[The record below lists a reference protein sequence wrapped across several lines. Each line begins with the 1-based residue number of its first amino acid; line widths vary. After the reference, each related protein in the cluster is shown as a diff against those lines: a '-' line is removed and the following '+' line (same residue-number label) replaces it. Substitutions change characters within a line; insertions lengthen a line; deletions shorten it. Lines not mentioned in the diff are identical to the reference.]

1 MFALIHIISPAGAAT
16 AAARPSTKS
25 VRSNTERTIT
35 LPICGRRYGGSSS
48 VNDEGTPRSIVFE
61 SREHAAK
68 VAKTDRTMSA
78 VSRAAP
84 ANELNGAGSA
94 PTINSEISDISVGNR
109 PLHGTNPFV
118 TAAMRRSRG
127 ESIIRHPVTPAA
139 LQPNPIH
146 IVSACFPHAP
156 DFLNLWSRLKAT
168 LGRYPESSSSVNSGK
183 NIAIG
188 GSMTATTHVST
199 LYTPSMSALVR
210 ISGAFI
216 KYSNCRNF
224 TPSASKA
231 ENSRFDG

>member
-1 MFALIHIISPAGAAT
+1 MNCLLCLFVFILRHNRLMRIFADIPFFFGNAPL
-16 AAARPSTKS
+16 
-25 VRSNTERTIT
+25 
-35 LPICGRRYGGSSS
+35 
-48 VNDEGTPRSIVFE
+48 VF
-61 SREHAAK
+61 
-68 VAKTDRTMSA
+68 VTDRTMSA

-84 ANELNGAGSA
+84 ANESNGAGSA

-188 GSMTATTHVST
+188 GSMTATTHVSN
-199 LYTPSMSALVR
+199 Y
-210 ISGAFI
+210 
-216 KYSNCRNF
+216 NDCRN
-224 TPSASKA
+224 
-231 ENSRFDG
+231 N

>member
-1 MFALIHIISPAGAAT
+1 MMKVLREVSFLKAG
-16 AAARPSTKS
+16 
-25 VRSNTERTIT
+25 
-35 LPICGRRYGGSSS
+35 
-48 VNDEGTPRSIVFE
+48 
-61 SREHAAK
+61 EHAAK

-84 ANELNGAGSA
+84 ANESNGAGSV

-139 LQPNPIH
+139 LQPNPMH
-146 IVSACFPHAP
+146 IVNACFPHAP

-188 GSMTATTHVST
+188 GSMTATTHVRT

-224 TPSASKA
+224 APSASKA